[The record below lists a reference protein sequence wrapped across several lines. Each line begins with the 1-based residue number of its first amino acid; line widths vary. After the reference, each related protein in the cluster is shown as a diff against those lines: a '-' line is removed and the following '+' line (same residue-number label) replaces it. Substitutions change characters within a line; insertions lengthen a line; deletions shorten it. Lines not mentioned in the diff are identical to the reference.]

1 MSPGGEYPDAG
12 SVVSTAARPGG
23 AGPARGEGETSQHQ
37 KRPPEV
43 TTQMIGFMTR
53 LRTWLLIAALSALL
67 VAIGF
72 LLGGSYIYLFLGL
85 AVAMNFFSYFFS
97 DKLALASSRARP
109 ISQAQAPELYADI
122 RELTQRAG
130 LPMPRVYMTP
140 AQQPN
145 AFATGRNPSHAA
157 VAVTQGLV
165 QLMPREQVKGVLAHE
180 LSHVK
185 NHDILVS
192 SIAAMIGTVIT
203 WLSYMFMFFGGDDNN
218 SPLGGIGSLAALIVG
233 PLAATLLQLGISRQR
248 EYLADASGARLLGRA
263 APLADALES
272 LERAGQSIPMQVNPA
287 TESLYIANPLSAR
300 GMSKLF
306 STHPPIEERVRRLRA
321 MDAEHAIG

>member
-1 MSPGGEYPDAG
+1 
-12 SVVSTAARPGG
+12 
-23 AGPARGEGETSQHQ
+23 
-37 KRPPEV
+37 
-43 TTQMIGFMTR
+43 MIGFMTR

-97 DKLALASSRARP
+97 DKLALASSRAQP

-203 WLSYMFMFFGGDDNN
+203 WLSYMFMFFGGGDDNN

>member
-1 MSPGGEYPDAG
+1 
-12 SVVSTAARPGG
+12 
-23 AGPARGEGETSQHQ
+23 
-37 KRPPEV
+37 
-43 TTQMIGFMTR
+43 MIGFTTR
-53 LRTWLLIAALSALL
+53 LRTWLLIAALSGLL
-67 VAIGF
+67 VGIGF
-72 LLGGSYIYLFLGL
+72 LLGGSFIYIFLGL
-85 AVAMNFFSYFFS
+85 ALVMNFFGYFFS
-97 DKLALASSRARP
+97 DKVALASSRAQL
-109 ISQAQAPELYADI
+109 IAESQAPDLYADI

-140 AQQPN
+140 SQQPN
-145 AFATGRNPSHAA
+145 AFATGRNPAHAA

-185 NHDILVS
+185 NRDILVS
-192 SIAAMIGTVIT
+192 SIAAMIGSVIT
-203 WLSYMFMFFGGDDNN
+203 WLSYMFLFFGGDESD
-218 SPLGGIGSLAALIVG
+218 SGGAIGGLVALIVG

-248 EYLADASGARLLGRA
+248 EYLADASGAKLLGQA

-272 LERAGQSIPMQVNPA
+272 LERASKAIPMQVNPA
-287 TESLYIANPLSAR
+287 TESLYIMNPLSTR

-321 MDAEHAIG
+321 MDAAGSLA

>member
-1 MSPGGEYPDAG
+1 
-12 SVVSTAARPGG
+12 
-23 AGPARGEGETSQHQ
+23 
-37 KRPPEV
+37 
-43 TTQMIGFMTR
+43 MIGFMTR
-53 LRTWLLIAALSALL
+53 LRTWLLITALSALL

-97 DKLALASSRARP
+97 DKLALASSRAQP
-109 ISQAQAPELYADI
+109 IAEAQAPDLYADI

-130 LPMPRVYMTP
+130 IPMPRVYMTP

-203 WLSYMFMFFGGDDNN
+203 WLSYMFMFFGGDNENN
-218 SPLGGIGSLAALIVG
+218 SPLGAIGTIAALIVG

-248 EYLADASGARLLGRA
+248 EYLADASGAKLLGQA

-272 LERAGQSIPMQVNPA
+272 LERASQSIPMQVNPA
-287 TESLYIANPLSAR
+287 TESLYISNPLSTR

-321 MDAEHAIG
+321 MDAAHGIA

>member
-1 MSPGGEYPDAG
+1 
-12 SVVSTAARPGG
+12 
-23 AGPARGEGETSQHQ
+23 
-37 KRPPEV
+37 
-43 TTQMIGFMTR
+43 MIGFTTR
-53 LRTWLLIAALSALL
+53 LRTWLLIAALSGLL
-67 VAIGF
+67 VGIGF

-85 AVAMNFFSYFFS
+85 AIVMNFFGYFFS
-97 DKLALASSRARP
+97 DKVALAASRAQP
-109 ISQAQAPELYADI
+109 IAESQAPDLYADI

-130 LPMPRVYMTP
+130 IPMPRIYMTP
-140 AQQPN
+140 SPQPN

-185 NHDILVS
+185 NRDILVS
-192 SIAAMIGTVIT
+192 SIAAMIGSVIT
-203 WLSYMFMFFGGDDNN
+203 WLSYMFLFFGGGDRDGN
-218 SPLGGIGSLAALIVG
+218 SPVGAIGALAALIVG

-248 EYLADASGARLLGRA
+248 EYLADASGAKLLGQA

-272 LERAGQSIPMQVNPA
+272 LERASKTIPMQVNPA
-287 TESLYIANPLSAR
+287 TESLYIMNPLSTR

-321 MDAEHAIG
+321 MDAADSLA

>member
-1 MSPGGEYPDAG
+1 
-12 SVVSTAARPGG
+12 
-23 AGPARGEGETSQHQ
+23 
-37 KRPPEV
+37 
-43 TTQMIGFMTR
+43 MIGFTTR
-53 LRTWLLIAALSALL
+53 LRTWLLIAALSGLL
-67 VAIGF
+67 VGIGF

-85 AVAMNFFSYFFS
+85 AVVMNFFGYFFS
-97 DKLALASSRARP
+97 DKVALASSRAQP
-109 ISQAQAPELYADI
+109 IAESQAPDLYADI

-130 LPMPRVYMTP
+130 IPMPRIYMTP
-140 AQQPN
+140 QQQPN

>member
-1 MSPGGEYPDAG
+1 
-12 SVVSTAARPGG
+12 
-23 AGPARGEGETSQHQ
+23 
-37 KRPPEV
+37 
-43 TTQMIGFMTR
+43 MIGFMTR

-263 APLADALES
+263 APLAAALES

>member
-1 MSPGGEYPDAG
+1 
-12 SVVSTAARPGG
+12 
-23 AGPARGEGETSQHQ
+23 
-37 KRPPEV
+37 
-43 TTQMIGFMTR
+43 MIGFMTR

-72 LLGGSYIYLFLGL
+72 LLGGSYIYIFLGL

-97 DKLALASSRARP
+97 DKIALKTSRAQP
-109 ISQAQAPELYADI
+109 IEESQAPDLYADI

-130 LPMPRVYMTP
+130 IPMPRVYMTP
-140 AQQPN
+140 SQQPN
-145 AFATGRNPSHAA
+145 AFATGRNPAHAA

-203 WLSYMFMFFGGDDNN
+203 WLSYMFMFFGGSDENN
-218 SPLGGIGSLAALIVG
+218 SPIGAIGSLVALLVG

-248 EYLADASGARLLGRA
+248 EYLADASGAKLLGQA

-272 LERAGQSIPMQVNPA
+272 LERASQAIPMQVNPA
-287 TESLYIANPLSAR
+287 TESLYIMNPLSAR

-321 MDAEHAIG
+321 MDAAGSLTSELGAK

>member
-1 MSPGGEYPDAG
+1 
-12 SVVSTAARPGG
+12 
-23 AGPARGEGETSQHQ
+23 
-37 KRPPEV
+37 
-43 TTQMIGFMTR
+43 MIGFMTR
-53 LRTWLLIAALSALL
+53 LRTWLLITALSALL
-67 VAIGF
+67 IAIGF

>member
-1 MSPGGEYPDAG
+1 
-12 SVVSTAARPGG
+12 
-23 AGPARGEGETSQHQ
+23 
-37 KRPPEV
+37 
-43 TTQMIGFMTR
+43 MIGFTTR
-53 LRTWLLIAALSALL
+53 LRTWLLIAALSGLL

-85 AVAMNFFSYFFS
+85 AVVMNFFGYFFS
-97 DKLALASSRARP
+97 DKVALASSRAQP
-109 ISQAQAPELYADI
+109 IAEAQAPDLYADI

-130 LPMPRVYMTP
+130 LPMPRIYMTP
-140 AQQPN
+140 SQQPN
-145 AFATGRNPSHAA
+145 AFATGRNPAHAA

-185 NHDILVS
+185 NRDILVA
-192 SIAAMIGTVIT
+192 SIAAMIGSVIT
-203 WLSYMFMFFGGDDNN
+203 WLSYMFLFFGGGNRDSN
-218 SPLGGIGSLAALIVG
+218 SPVGAIGALAALIVG

-248 EYLADASGARLLGRA
+248 EYLADASGARLLGHA

-272 LERAGQSIPMQVNPA
+272 LERASKAIPMQVNPA
-287 TESLYIANPLSAR
+287 TESLYIMNPLSAR

-321 MDAEHAIG
+321 MDTAGSLA

>member
-1 MSPGGEYPDAG
+1 
-12 SVVSTAARPGG
+12 
-23 AGPARGEGETSQHQ
+23 
-37 KRPPEV
+37 
-43 TTQMIGFMTR
+43 MIGFMTR

-72 LLGGSYIYLFLGL
+72 LLGGRYIYLFLGL

-97 DKLALASSRARP
+97 DKLALASSRAQP

>member
-1 MSPGGEYPDAG
+1 
-12 SVVSTAARPGG
+12 
-23 AGPARGEGETSQHQ
+23 
-37 KRPPEV
+37 
-43 TTQMIGFMTR
+43 MIGFMTR

-233 PLAATLLQLGISRQR
+233 TSRQR